1 MSATRSARTTLLTSL
16 LALAAGVAITAADVH
31 VEANP
36 NFDFSQLK
44 TWSMNPKGAGNA
56 VRIISADD
64 KDSSQ
69 LKQNWETKILPIVQ
83 DGFVKRGFPK
93 ATGEP
98 DFYVTC
104 YVLVTAGSSSQTMG
118 QFIAPVPDWGLPY
131 FAPSTTALSVF
142 PIGSLILDIAPRSTG
157 EVAWRGVAQAELKW
171 DDSEKRRE
179 QHVRDAVQDL
189 LKKFPPKAQKKS

>member
-1 MSATRSARTTLLTSL
+1 MSATQSARTTLLTAL
-16 LALAAGVAITAADVH
+16 LALAAGIAITAADVH

-36 NFDFSQLK
+36 NFDFSKLK
-44 TWSMNPKGAGNA
+44 TWTMNPKSAGNA

-69 LKQNWETKILPIVQ
+69 LKQNWETKVLPIVQ

-93 ATGEP
+93 AAGEP

-118 QFIAPVPDWGLPY
+118 QFIAPVPEWGLPY

-142 PIGSLILDIAPRSTG
+142 PIGSLILDITPRSTG